1 MLVYIYRIYSIQY
14 IPVYT
19 VYTCLGKKMNIYRYI
34 LYFPF
39 APDYSTVYTRRYC
52 TSGIAGIVPMQC
64 KSLLDKDSRLDE
76 PLQTFSV
83 GIYFLKAQPLWHA
96 WVIGYSRY

>member
-1 MLVYIYRIYSIQY
+1 
-14 IPVYT
+14 
-19 VYTCLGKKMNIYRYI
+19 
-34 LYFPF
+34 
-39 APDYSTVYTRRYC
+39 
-52 TSGIAGIVPMQC
+52 MQC

-96 WVIGYSRY
+96 WVIGYSRYKGTFSAA